1 MCEPEYSWSSN
12 SCFRAHSEHRRAL
25 GFEVI
30 EVIEVIEENV
40 MFVQVH

>member
-1 MCEPEYSWSSN
+1 M
-12 SCFRAHSEHRRAL
+12 CFRGHSEHRRAL

-30 EVIEVIEENV
+30 EVIEENV